1 MELLSWN
8 NLLKQWKADVI
19 FLQETKLEHFV
30 DWLFV
35 GSIGASGVD
44 DVVGDYSVS
53 GRFKIL
59 SSGFEWA
66 FTGVYG
72 PTSNADKRLMG
83 EELAGVNSWW
93 DVSWCVGRDFNVVR
107 FPRERMGAEFITPAM
122 RGFPDF
128 IFEHGLMDFPS
139 EGGAFTWSNSL
150 SRSWIDRGRSPFRF
164 ENTWLKAD
172 GFTDL
177 VKNWW
182 DSSVSWYAKLSRQKV
197 SLLGCILAVDEI
209 EETRTLL
216 EGEQCEHYQ
225 AKADLERIMLM
236 EEISWR
242 QKSRLLCLKEGDK
255 NTKFF
260 HRLANS
266 HRRNNTIGQLLALY
280 SESSIH
286 RPLLDGTEFSVL
298 EDKMSCWLERCFSE
312 DEVFEVVSNMNG
324 DRAPSLD
331 GFTMSF
337 FQSCWGILK
346 EDVKKVFHYLHAH
359 GYFEKSLNAT
369 FITLIPK
376 KPGAVEIKD
385 FQPISLISGVYKI
398 LAKVLANRLEK
409 DLNKVVSEPQ
419 NAFVKERQMM
429 EAVDF
434 FMYFH
439 SSFFCACYGGPQPDV
454 RES

>member
-1 MELLSWN
+1 M
-8 NLLKQWKADVI
+8 
-19 FLQETKLEHFV
+19 
-30 DWLFV
+30 
-35 GSIGASGVD
+35 
-44 DVVGDYSVS
+44 
-53 GRFKIL
+53 
-59 SSGFEWA
+59 
-66 FTGVYG
+66 
-72 PTSNADKRLMG
+72 
-83 EELAGVNSWW
+83 
-93 DVSWCVGRDFNVVR
+93 
-107 FPRERMGAEFITPAM
+107 
-122 RGFPDF
+122 
-128 IFEHGLMDFPS
+128 
-139 EGGAFTWSNSL
+139 
-150 SRSWIDRGRSPFRF
+150 
-164 ENTWLKAD
+164 
-172 GFTDL
+172 
-177 VKNWW
+177 
-182 DSSVSWYAKLSRQKV
+182 
-197 SLLGCILAVDEI
+197 DEI

-266 HRRNNTIGQLLALY
+266 HRRNNTIGQLLVDEEEINNQDTIKEKIVEFYKALY

-419 NAFVKERQMM
+419 NAFVKERQMVDSMLIANECLDSHLKSGIPGVLCKLDLEKAYDHVHSNSLLYVLQRCGFGSRWRQWIFSCISTVRFSVLVM
-429 EAVDF
+429 EA
-434 FMYFH
+434 H
-439 SSFFCACYGGPQPDV
+439 SQMLERA
-454 RES
+454 RI